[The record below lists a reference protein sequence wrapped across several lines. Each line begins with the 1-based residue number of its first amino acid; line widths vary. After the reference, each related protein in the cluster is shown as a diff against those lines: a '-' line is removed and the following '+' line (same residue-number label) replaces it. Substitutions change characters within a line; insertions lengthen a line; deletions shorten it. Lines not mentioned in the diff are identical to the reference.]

1 MYSIRHII
9 MTYIMPVI
17 IAITVMTMPVFAVVM
32 DSTTYKMQS
41 DSMNIGGIYST
52 STSYHMEDTMGEIA
66 TGIGTSASYVLYA
79 GYQQMHDSTISM
91 TPGDDITLDAL
102 SMDQDTAVGTSA
114 WTVTTDDAAGYAL
127 SVRTATSPALQ
138 DGATA
143 EVFADYTE
151 GVPGTPE
158 TWSVSGAY
166 EFGFS
171 ARGTDVSTGV
181 WGSDTDC
188 VESANVPSGDL
199 KWRGFNGTTDVEIA
213 TRGTRTPGSG
223 LMTHLCVATEQ
234 EGVFAPSGT
243 YTATI
248 TATAVAQ

>member
-1 MYSIRHII
+1 MNTQSLHNKIAQS
-9 MTYIMPVI
+9 VI
-17 IAITVMTMPVFAVVM
+17 AMFLTGALTSSAWATVME
-32 DSTTYKMQS
+32 STTYKMQS
-41 DSMNIGGIYST
+41 DSMNMSGGYST
-52 STSYHMEDTMGEIA
+52 STTYHMEDTMGEIA
-66 TGIGTSASYVLYA
+66 TGMGTSTSYALYA
-79 GYQQMHDSTISM
+79 GYQQMQGSTISI

-127 SVRTATSPALQ
+127 SVKTATDPALQ
-138 DGATA
+138 DTISG
-143 EVFADYTE
+143 ESFADYHATT
-151 GVPGTPE
+151 TPE
-158 TWSVSGAY
+158 TWSVSGVY

-171 ARGTDVSTGV
+171 ARGVDVSIGV

-188 VESANVPSGDL
+188 IASANVPSGDL
-199 KWRGFNGTTDVEIA
+199 KWRGFEGPTDIEIA
-213 TRGTRTPGSG
+213 TRGARTPGSG

-248 TATAVAQ
+248 TATAIAQ